1 MVGESPE
8 GAGAAAADGVSG
20 DAVTGLI
27 ASAVR
32 VRCARTADVGR
43 AESGLPDW
51 ATFEP
56 PRAADR
62 DAVVPVR
69 SCASAERLVLACP
82 DEEPDAGLSA
92 QATAAP
98 LEIAAPTPS
107 AIAKP
112 PTRPTYFDAFML
124 LPNMALI
131 TIDPAEE

>member
-1 MVGESPE
+1 M
-8 GAGAAAADGVSG
+8 SG

-43 AESGLPDW
+43 AESACRTGLPSNRRGRPTGTQW
-51 ATFEP
+51 C
-56 PRAADR
+56 RCGR
-62 DAVVPVR
+62 
-69 SCASAERLVLACP
+69 ASAERLVLACP

-124 LPNMALI
+124 LPNGV
-131 TIDPAEE
+131 DHN